1 MSPSRA
7 ITLLMIFCSGFLGDL
22 GWKKIRSNSQFCC
35 CYFREK
41 KNKLFNKISCSKNIA
56 EFLAPMVW
64 RQPYSGFKWSEILM
78 FFKSSE
84 NKEAIVK
91 LNKTR
96 LQRDYRGSGYSLP
109 FLGDRGGGGRSRI
122 LPHTATCR
130 QPGLHETLEKEEQ
143 KPRWINNLDIMGLRL
158 LICCY

>member
-1 MSPSRA
+1 M
-7 ITLLMIFCSGFLGDL
+7 L
-22 GWKKIRSNSQFCC
+22 
-35 CYFREK
+35 
-41 KNKLFNKISCSKNIA
+41 
-56 EFLAPMVW
+56 
-64 RQPYSGFKWSEILM
+64 
-78 FFKSSE
+78 FKSSE

-96 LQRDYRGSGYSLP
+96 LQRDYRVNWYSLP
-109 FLGDRGGGGRSRI
+109 FIVDRGGGGRSRI